1 MFHTRRQAS
10 IYITDQKSYVGT
22 LANAN
27 MTQARGMEMTDEV
40 IQPRKQ
46 IFGREDKKLLD
57 NMQVFAGIKDET
69 GRLDESI
76 S

>member
-1 MFHTRRQAS
+1 
-10 IYITDQKSYVGT
+10 
-22 LANAN
+22 
-27 MTQARGMEMTDEV
+27 MTDEV

-46 IFGREDKKLLD
+46 IFGREDKQLLD
-57 NMQVFAGIKDET
+57 SMQLFAGIKDGT